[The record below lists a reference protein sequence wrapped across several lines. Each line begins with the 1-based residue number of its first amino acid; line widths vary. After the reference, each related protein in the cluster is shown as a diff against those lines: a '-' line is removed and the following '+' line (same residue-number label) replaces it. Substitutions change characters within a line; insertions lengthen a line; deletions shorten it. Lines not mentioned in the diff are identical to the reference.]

1 MSKRTE
7 PVTLTNMCMIKRDHQ
22 ILVLNRNDPVWPG
35 LTFPGGHVEPHES
48 FNDSVIRE
56 VKEETG
62 LTIFSPK
69 LVGVKQFYDQNQER
83 YIVFFYVTNK
93 FTGQV
98 KESNEGT
105 LSWMTKE
112 ELLKH
117 QLAYNF
123 DRDLPIYFDAQ
134 LSEHLLD
141 GKRDELF

>member
-48 FNDSVIRE
+48 FHDSVIRE

-112 ELLKH
+112 ELLKINSH
-117 QLAYNF
+117 IILIEIF
-123 DRDLPIYFDAQ
+123 
-134 LSEHLLD
+134 
-141 GKRDELF
+141 LFILMLN

>member
-1 MSKRTE
+1 
-7 PVTLTNMCMIKRDHQ
+7 MIKRDHQ

-48 FNDSVIRE
+48 FHDSVIRE

-83 YIVFFYVTNK
+83 YIVFFYITNK

-134 LSEHLLD
+134 LNEHLLD

>member
-22 ILVLNRNDPVWPG
+22 ILVLNRNDLVWPG

-48 FNDSVIRE
+48 FHDSVIRE

-83 YIVFFYVTNK
+83 YIVFFYITNK

>member
-1 MSKRTE
+1 
-7 PVTLTNMCMIKRDHQ
+7 MIKRDHQ

-48 FNDSVIRE
+48 FHDSVIRE

-83 YIVFFYVTNK
+83 YIVFFYIADK
-93 FTGQV
+93 FSGEV
-98 KESNEGT
+98 KESNEGS

-112 ELLKH
+112 ELLRH
-117 QLAYNF
+117 RLAYNF

>member
-35 LTFPGGHVEPHES
+35 LTFPGGHVVPHES
-48 FNDSVIRE
+48 FHDSVIRE